1 MFEDEGKKR
10 VGVSRK
16 GTDEEREEVNLKE
29 AEMEGK
35 WRKWRLPRR
44 VLLATSLSKEDDVE
58 APDRRQRGKRK
69 V

>member
-1 MFEDEGKKR
+1 MFEDKGKKR
-10 VGVSRK
+10 VDVSRK

-29 AEMEGK
+29 AETEGK